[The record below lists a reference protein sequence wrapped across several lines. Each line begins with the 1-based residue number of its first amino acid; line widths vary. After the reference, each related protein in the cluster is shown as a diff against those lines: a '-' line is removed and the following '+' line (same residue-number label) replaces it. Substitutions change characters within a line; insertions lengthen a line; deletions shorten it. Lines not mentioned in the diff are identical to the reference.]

1 MIHVN
6 LSKQGSGGIGYNRGT
21 KIVLIELYELIVN
34 VNNWYFLFPDGWSE
48 LWDCFGE
55 APDIFQ
61 IIQRRYASCN
71 NDFLY
76 CSWNLEHDI
85 PELLPWNAFQV
96 SFAVVERD
104 ADLSHA

>member
-1 MIHVN
+1 MIHVD
-6 LSKQGSGGIGYNRGT
+6 LSKQGSSGICYDCGT
-21 KIVLIELYELIVN
+21 KIVLIELYELIVYLN
-34 VNNWYFLFPDGWSE
+34 DWYLLFPDGWSE

-61 IIQRRYASCN
+61 IFQRRYTSGN

-76 CSWNLEHDI
+76 CSRNLEHDI